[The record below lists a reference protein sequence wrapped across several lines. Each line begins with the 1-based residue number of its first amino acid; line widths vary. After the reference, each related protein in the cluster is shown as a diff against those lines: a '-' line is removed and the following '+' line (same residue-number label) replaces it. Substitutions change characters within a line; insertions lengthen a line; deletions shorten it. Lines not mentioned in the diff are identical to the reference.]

1 MTRLVNRDRSL
12 EELVRDCWSAP
23 SGGEAR
29 LKATVRELRR
39 RPLGGLTVED
49 MRLLTRQDVGL
60 A

>member
-1 MTRLVNRDRSL
+1 M
-12 EELVRDCWSAP
+12 RDCWSAP